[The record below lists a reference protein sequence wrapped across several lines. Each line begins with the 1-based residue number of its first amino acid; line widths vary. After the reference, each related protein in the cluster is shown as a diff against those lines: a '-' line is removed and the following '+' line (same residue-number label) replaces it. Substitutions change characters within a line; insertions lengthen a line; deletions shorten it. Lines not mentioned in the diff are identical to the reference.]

1 MMQQTCNKEKIVE
14 IQSKGKCPHPYHS
27 CQQSRDICECP
38 QGVLGPRC
46 DQCLSGFWAYTSFG
60 CLDCGCSVMG
70 SDKGKCDEF
79 TGKCHCKKG
88 FSGDKC
94 EVCPDGS
101 QANLDGCLNRKFPS
115 RKTLLF
121 KVFPFLMKNTS
132 LFLCYSWFMIF
143 ILFFEGS
150 TKYAQPISCGL
161 RFCDF
166 GATCS
171 GSHCLCEIDC
181 SSPIFYTEVNQS
193 SAYSTLYVDNRKAYI
208 MVRRY

>member
-1 MMQQTCNKEKIVE
+1 MMQQTCNNDKIVE

-101 QANLDGCLNRKFPS
+101 QATLDGCLNRKFNSYKISACLCNFTEKS
-115 RKTLLF
+115 RKLYHS
-121 KVFPFLMKNTS
+121 K
-132 LFLCYSWFMIF
+132 
-143 ILFFEGS
+143 
-150 TKYAQPISCGL
+150 
-161 RFCDF
+161 F
-166 GATCS
+166 GV
-171 GSHCLCEIDC
+171 LQL
-181 SSPIFYTEVNQS
+181 P
-193 SAYSTLYVDNRKAYI
+193 
-208 MVRRY
+208 

>member
-1 MMQQTCNKEKIVE
+1 MMQQTCNNDKIVE

-101 QANLDGCLNRKFPS
+101 QATLDGCLNRTFSSHTCVIS
-115 RKTLLF
+115 RKNQENFSIQKFSFFDAKCQLCFLLQLIHEIHS
-121 KVFPFLMKNTS
+121 FL
-132 LFLCYSWFMIF
+132 
-143 ILFFEGS
+143 
-150 TKYAQPISCGL
+150 
-161 RFCDF
+161 
-166 GATCS
+166 
-171 GSHCLCEIDC
+171 
-181 SSPIFYTEVNQS
+181 
-193 SAYSTLYVDNRKAYI
+193 
-208 MVRRY
+208 

>member
-1 MMQQTCNKEKIVE
+1 MQQTCNNDKIVE

-101 QANLDGCLNRKFPS
+101 QATLDGCLNRKF
-115 RKTLLF
+115 
-121 KVFPFLMKNTS
+121 TS
-132 LFLCYSWFMIF
+132 Y
-143 ILFFEGS
+143 
-150 TKYAQPISCGL
+150 KIS
-161 RFCDF
+161 
-166 GATCS
+166 AS
-171 GSHCLCEIDC
+171 
-181 SSPIFYTEVNQS
+181 
-193 SAYSTLYVDNRKAYI
+193 
-208 MVRRY
+208 